1 VRNNNNSNCSQDG
14 LKERRIK
21 KSTKKVSDTV
31 VCSKPASIV
40 PIPTTRPEEKKDIVN
55 RFVIPPTL
63 KQLEKQKLQ
72 AEVAKAERD
81 YKIYRRDCGFTAL
94 KEEIDKFGD

>member
-1 VRNNNNSNCSQDG
+1 MRNNNNSNCSQDG

-81 YKIYRRDCGFTAL
+81 YKIYKRDCGYMAL
-94 KEEIDKFGD
+94 QEEPD